1 MNKPFSYVIV
11 SPAKDEEKFI
21 SFTIE
26 SIISQFV
33 RPIEFLIVNDGSKDH
48 THNIIQKYSSIYP
61 WITSIDLPDRGH
73 YTYGKGII
81 EAFNAG
87 LRAIKNDS
95 YDFIVKLDCDLS
107 FDQDYFKKLL
117 EHFDENE
124 KLGLCSG
131 QTYYYN
137 KAGKLVWE
145 DAPLDHVVGPC
156 KMYRRKC
163 FEEIKGPV
171 EELGWDHIDVISAKM
186 KGWKTQSF
194 PELKIIHHRVMGSR
208 LGIIKGYIR
217 HGHADFITGYH
228 PLYFFLKTIYRV
240 FKKPYLIGSMASFYG
255 FVKNYF
261 SGSKKIV
268 DVKFQK
274 YYQHDQMLKL
284 LNKDFWKLYL
294 HKLKIIRH

>member
-1 MNKPFSYVIV
+1 MIKSWRYIII
-11 SPAKDEEKFI
+11 SPARDEEKLI
-21 SFTIE
+21 KFTIE
-26 SIISQFV
+26 SVIAQSI
-33 RPIEFLIVNDGSKDH
+33 RPIEFLIVNDGSKDN
-48 THNIIQKYSSIYP
+48 TYNIIQKYTAVYP

-81 EAFNAG
+81 RAFNAG
-87 LRAIKNDS
+87 VTALKARS

-107 FDQDYFKKLL
+107 FDENYFEQLL
-117 EHFDENE
+117 NHFEENE
-124 KLGLCSG
+124 QLGLCSG

-137 KAGKLVWE
+137 KAGKLTWE

-156 KMYRRKC
+156 KMYRNKC
-163 FEEIKGPV
+163 LQETAGLI

-228 PLYFFLKTIYRV
+228 PFYFLLKTIYRL
-240 FKKPYLIGSMASFYG
+240 FKRPYLVGSLASFYG
-255 FVKNYF
+255 FSKNYF
-261 SGSKKIV
+261 SGRQRIV
-268 DVKFQK
+268 DNRFQK
-274 YYQHDQMLKL
+274 FYQKDQMSKL
-284 LNKDFWKLYL
+284 LKKDFWKLYL
-294 HKLKIIRH
+294 LKLKS